1 MRFRKN
7 VSAEHREFLQEQL
20 KQYKKE
26 MIMTKDELRELEKW
40 VASGRSLILH
50 IHLKEFLQYAL
61 FRSFHKFVTYHY
73 PRYT

>member
-26 MIMTKDELRELEKW
+26 MIMTKDELRELEKMGSQW
-40 VASGRSLILH
+40 TKPI
-50 IHLKEFLQYAL
+50 
-61 FRSFHKFVTYHY
+61 
-73 PRYT
+73 